1 MTERI
6 RKAHC
11 CINHLTDVNMLFLT
25 GCICYAWDWNWGS
38 GSNETTVVGVTEP
51 NDAKTEGSGSVITEE
66 PAPDATSTTTPF
78 YTSSTSVGP
87 DIDLIA
93 ATTKDCVFPFTYAEV
108 EYAQCTDVDSI
119 TGRPWCA
126 TAANYSND
134 EWRFCSE

>member
-1 MTERI
+1 
-6 RKAHC
+6 
-11 CINHLTDVNMLFLT
+11 MLFLT
-25 GCICYAWDWNWGS
+25 GCICYAWDWSWGS
-38 GSNETTVVGVTEP
+38 GSEETTGVIVTEP
-51 NDAKTEGSGSVITEE
+51 NVATTTMSNVSSTTTEGSGTIITEE

-93 ATTKDCVFPFTYAEV
+93 ATTKDCVFPFAYAGV

>member
-1 MTERI
+1 
-6 RKAHC
+6 
-11 CINHLTDVNMLFLT
+11 MLFLT

-38 GSNETTVVGVTEP
+38 GSEETTGVIVTEP
-51 NDAKTEGSGSVITEE
+51 KDATTTMSNVSSTTTEGSGTIITEE